1 MDKRLGS
8 RASEYLLRSP
18 GERVSTDR
26 SSAGSE
32 HRLHEPLGAEMGS
45 TKRSLERRK
54 AGLQT
59 PQNTGRT
66 KAGTQAPNSRVWT
79 LPKLAPVRFCT

>member
-26 SSAGSE
+26 SSARGE
-32 HRLHEPLGAEMGS
+32 HSLHEPLGAEMGS
-45 TKRSLERRK
+45 MKRSLERRK
-54 AGLQT
+54 QVF
-59 PQNTGRT
+59 
-66 KAGTQAPNSRVWT
+66 KHC
-79 LPKLAPVRFCT
+79 KILAE